1 MRSQS
6 LSQRAFRL
14 PAALLAAG
22 TILLVPVPAS
32 ARNLANAQN
41 QARDRGTRVPQTALS
56 LCPALKVVSRE
67 EATPG
72 TALAVPA
79 NGQFRLT
86 YVQTTQGA
94 EFTLL
99 NRDSG
104 DATRFDE
111 VIPALPPGITWR
123 ILGAGFSPDGELL
136 AIHSVGAIWVF
147 DTLNARK
154 IFTIPA
160 DHEAQIYPGKMSWSR
175 RQLAVSFWPAESFLA
190 DVRVKRPVEVRLY
203 DGETGEVAQRLQLPL
218 FSADAWTELRISPDG
233 RRLAVLERP
242 RKWPGNAR
250 LALFETAK
258 GKLLWQKKI
267 GAEDFDWTN
276 EGKQMVLLG
285 SKLVWLDAERGK
297 EIREAETEVP
307 HSELQKLRINED
319 AQLGIGKFSQYSAF
333 KRALGGSKKREMRVV
348 LWQLDTGKEIC
359 GQPLDPAVSLDAWPT
374 ARDEIIALEET
385 YDVRSP
391 LRLLKSARIVVYRLI
406 SPDNPEKPAS
416 PEHPHVH

>member
-6 LSQRAFRL
+6 LSPRPFRL
-14 PAALLAAG
+14 PAAVLAGG

-136 AIHSVGAIWVF
+136 AIHSVGVIWVF

-154 IFTIPA
+154 IF
-160 DHEAQIYPGKMSWSR
+160 
-175 RQLAVSFWPAESFLA
+175 
-190 DVRVKRPVEVRLY
+190 
-203 DGETGEVAQRLQLPL
+203 
-218 FSADAWTELRISPDG
+218 
-233 RRLAVLERP
+233 
-242 RKWPGNAR
+242 
-250 LALFETAK
+250 
-258 GKLLWQKKI
+258 
-267 GAEDFDWTN
+267 
-276 EGKQMVLLG
+276 
-285 SKLVWLDAERGK
+285 
-297 EIREAETEVP
+297 
-307 HSELQKLRINED
+307 
-319 AQLGIGKFSQYSAF
+319 
-333 KRALGGSKKREMRVV
+333 
-348 LWQLDTGKEIC
+348 
-359 GQPLDPAVSLDAWPT
+359 
-374 ARDEIIALEET
+374 
-385 YDVRSP
+385 
-391 LRLLKSARIVVYRLI
+391 
-406 SPDNPEKPAS
+406 
-416 PEHPHVH
+416 